1 MGERSI
7 YAALIRAG
15 LSPAGACGLMGN
27 MHAESGMK
35 SNIAQRGMTRLSDAE
50 YTAAVDNGT
59 IDFVHDAVGYGL
71 CQWTYY
77 SRKRALLDYAK
88 TRGVS
93 VGDEGMQ
100 VDFCLHELGE
110 SYPGLL
116 ALLKST
122 DSVYTAASE
131 VCTGYERPA
140 VNNIA
145 ARARFGEAFYR
156 QFAQPEAGGMQPEAE
171 EESYWP
177 PRMICAGMRGADVGV
192 LRALLIARGYKLDC
206 GAEFDGALKAAV
218 TEFQRTHGLDA
229 DGIVGR
235 HTWAAL
241 LRRDAA

>member
-15 LSPAGACGLMGN
+15 LTPAGACGLMGN
-27 MHAESGMK
+27 MYAESGMK
-35 SNIAQRGMTRLSDAE
+35 SNIAQRGMTRLSDAD
-50 YTAAVDNGT
+50 YTAEADGGA

-77 SRKRALLDYAK
+77 SRKRALLAYA
-88 TRGVS
+88 RACGVS

-122 DSVYTAASE
+122 DSVHTAAAE

-145 ARARFGEAFYR
+145 ARARFGEDFLR
-156 QFAQPEAGGMQPEAE
+156 QFAGLKVDDMQEEP

-177 PRMICAGMRGADVGV
+177 PRMICAGMRGADVAV
-192 LRALLIARGYKLDC
+192 LRALLIARGYALDY

-218 TEFQRTHGLDA
+218 IEFQRAHGLDA
-229 DGIVGR
+229 DGIAGR

-241 LRRDAA
+241 LRREAV